1 MKGAYGRLPNDRK
14 HQIKAFG
21 YYEVT
26 KEVMLG
32 GNVLL
37 ASGRPRSCIGSLPV
51 PGDSPNYS
59 NQNFYCGGATRAQNV
74 LTPRGTLGEL
84 PWDKRLDL
92 NVAYRPNM
100 VPGLQARV
108 DVFNVF
114 NSQTLET
121 ITEAYNNG
129 SAKSSTYELPISY
142 TAPRSVRLSVSYDKK
157 F

>member
-1 MKGAYGRLPNDRK
+1 
-14 HQIKAFG
+14 
-21 YYEVT
+21 
-26 KEVMLG
+26 
-32 GNVLL
+32 
-37 ASGRPRSCIGSLPV
+37 
-51 PGDSPNYS
+51 
-59 NQNFYCGGATRAQNV
+59 
-74 LTPRGTLGEL
+74 LGEL